1 MLSEEARAKIIQN
14 AQDWFREEL
23 AEAHRKN
30 TSKLSDLGE
39 FKINP
44 FLWHYL
50 ANFLTGN
57 TSSESLAKALIL
69 PRILGPSITTS
80 FGSRFQNM
88 ITRVFEGAVGSQ
100 ISGMDIEIVD
110 QIDGRTKYCQLKA
123 GPNVINSDDVPVIKA
138 NFQKAINLAKTN
150 NLLVP
155 QQDYVLGLFYG
166 EQTEVSAFIEDIA
179 KDYTTYVGQD
189 FWYHLT
195 GDKDFYQTLIDAIAK
210 IASEFDS
217 ADLIDQTVKA
227 LAKEIESR

>member
-1 MLSEEARAKIIQN
+1 
-14 AQDWFREEL
+14 
-23 AEAHRKN
+23 
-30 TSKLSDLGE
+30 
-39 FKINP
+39 
-44 FLWHYL
+44 
-50 ANFLTGN
+50 
-57 TSSESLAKALIL
+57 
-69 PRILGPSITTS
+69 
-80 FGSRFQNM
+80 M
-88 ITRVFEGAVGSQ
+88 ITRVFDGAVGSQ
-100 ISGMDIEIVD
+100 ISGMDIEFVD